1 MPDINQRTIE
11 FAMLAI
17 FSATSTAIAACSALK
32 TSAGILGGDQ
42 LSGYLDR
49 SYKLS
54 EPVLSPIEEIFFDSE
69 TSSASCSGLI
79 FPRPA
84 RSI

>member
-1 MPDINQRTIE
+1 
-11 FAMLAI
+11 MLAI
-17 FSATSTAIAACSALK
+17 FSATSTATAACFALK
-32 TSAGILGGDQ
+32 TSAGIFGGDK

-54 EPVLSPIEEIFFDSE
+54 EPVLSPIEEIFLDSE
-69 TSSASCSGLI
+69 TSSASCSVLI
-79 FPRPA
+79 LLLPA